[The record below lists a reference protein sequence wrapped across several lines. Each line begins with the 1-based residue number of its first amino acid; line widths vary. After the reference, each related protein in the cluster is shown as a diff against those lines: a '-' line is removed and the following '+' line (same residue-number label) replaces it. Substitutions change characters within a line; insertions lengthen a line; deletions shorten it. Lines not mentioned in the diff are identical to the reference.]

1 MSIFVEAKL
10 AQNRKGWFLC
20 NLLSADGFDA
30 QSLPDA
36 GLLMMTG
43 EDFALRAYQAEV
55 QAWTAQPG
63 RVLLLLPPFSDDSD
77 QPLFNNKLLDW
88 HLTANTQENIGS
100 VGSLASLLASET
112 ELALVGTDGDSLP
125 EHSFENGQ
133 LHTRYFRKHTNSGML
148 VATCLPLWSITLLD
162 HGAVVKS
169 WLRWFIEHA
178 GVAQPVVTKHS
189 TFELS
194 AGDLNLLVCAFGF
207 GASNLERVIES
218 NKKMAL
224 FDLQKLMAKER
235 WPLLLEHGYLDK
247 QSLSAKGQEALE
259 GSPYWAYAQAL
270 KSQLL

>member
-1 MSIFVEAKL
+1 MSIFVEDKL
-10 AQNRKGWFLC
+10 TQNRKGRFLC

-30 QSLPDA
+30 ESLPDA
-36 GLLMMTG
+36 GLLIMTG
-43 EDFALRAYQAEV
+43 EDFALCTYQAEV

-63 RVLLLLPPFSDDSD
+63 RVLLLLPPYGD
-77 QPLFNNKLLDW
+77 QPLFNSNLLDW
-88 HLTANTQENIGS
+88 QLTASTQENIGS

-162 HGAVVKS
+162 HGPVVKS
-169 WLRWFIEHA
+169 WLRWFIEHT

-189 TFELS
+189 KFELS

-207 GASNLERVIES
+207 GSSNLDWVIES
-218 NKKMAL
+218 NQKMAL

-247 QSLSAKGQEALE
+247 QRLSEKGQEALE

-270 KSQLL
+270 KRQLL